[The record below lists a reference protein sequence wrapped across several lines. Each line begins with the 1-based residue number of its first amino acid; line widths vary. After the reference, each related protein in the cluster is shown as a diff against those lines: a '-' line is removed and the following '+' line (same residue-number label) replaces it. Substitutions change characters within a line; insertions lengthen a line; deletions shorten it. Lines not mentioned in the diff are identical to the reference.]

1 MVTKISRWSSI
12 CGLTLRFCDVGRKD
26 IRLITRTLPL
36 LSFYSL
42 CLQRPEG
49 SSILGHDYRPLWS
62 LKRKKMGCIVR
73 VKSIP
78 PIFFFF
84 HITPPPFFFT
94 LGGDIGMAV
103 PPSFTIL
110 LMCFKVMMGDI
121 NNRKSPVSVWKRPLK
136 TVDLFTVLD
145 STFRNSHC
153 T

>member
-1 MVTKISRWSSI
+1 MVIYLRIDPTLLRCREKGHSI
-12 CGLTLRFCDVGRKD
+12 NNTNFPSHP
-26 IRLITRTLPL
+26 LPL

-78 PIFFFF
+78 PIFFF
-84 HITPPPFFFT
+84 HIYPPPLFFIFT
-94 LGGDIGMAV
+94 LGGEIGMAV

-121 NNRKSPVSVWKRPLK
+121 NNRKSPVSVWKRPLEN
-136 TVDLFTVLD
+136 VDLFTVLG
-145 STFRNSHC
+145 STFRNSRYI
-153 T
+153 